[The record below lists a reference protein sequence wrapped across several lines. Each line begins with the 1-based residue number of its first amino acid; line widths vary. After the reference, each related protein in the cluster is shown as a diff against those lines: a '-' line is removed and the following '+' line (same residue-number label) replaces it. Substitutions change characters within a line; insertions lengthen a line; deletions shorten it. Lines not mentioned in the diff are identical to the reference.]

1 VLVLER
7 LLITSTSTNPN
18 RTPERLNVSRKEMT
32 MENRSDRAARGPKRS
47 GQEGLRRLGRRLRVP
62 AQRVDRHEA
71 QPFDFDAL
79 AQDVAQGLSRR
90 EALDFQPSI
99 THRPAKFER
108 LAHRQSEWLR
118 LDRSLPR

>member
-1 VLVLER
+1 MTS
-7 LLITSTSTNPN
+7 TSTSTNPN
-18 RTPERLNVSRKEMT
+18 RTPERLNVRRKGMT

-47 GQEGLRRLGRRLRVP
+47 GQEGLRRLGRRLFCRP
-62 AQRVDRHEA
+62 EA

-79 AQDVAQGLSRR
+79 AQDVTQSLSRR

-99 THRPAKFER
+99 THLPARLER